1 MPYRIDSRVQNTHLG
16 QHGYSGAT
24 AAVADAVIQEWH
36 DNDSAF
42 TSVERL
48 YSMLRNKGFSRG
60 RIQTAADTLVLDG
73 WLQVSQ

>member
-42 TSVERL
+42 TSCLL
-48 YSMLRNKGFSRG
+48 YTSPSPRDS
-60 RIQTAADTLVLDG
+60 
-73 WLQVSQ
+73 